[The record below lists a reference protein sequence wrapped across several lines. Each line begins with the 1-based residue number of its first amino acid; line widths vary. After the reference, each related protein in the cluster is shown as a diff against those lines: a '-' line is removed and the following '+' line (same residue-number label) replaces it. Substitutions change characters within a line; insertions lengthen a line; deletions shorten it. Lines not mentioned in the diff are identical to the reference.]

1 MFGIST
7 DFSFLYSIFCI
18 FIGVIYSFFLYKKE
32 NSFNSKYLLWALFI
46 FRTIV
51 VSILAFLLLSP
62 VVNST
67 IRFSEKPIV
76 IIANDNS
83 ESVFEKMI
91 DELDVLEEQLQ
102 DFQIHKYSFS
112 DGVTKGIDSKNEGLR
127 TNFSNL
133 FSEIQN
139 QFENR
144 NIAGLIMAT
153 DGCYNSGS
161 NPEFI
166 DFKFPVYPIAL
177 GDTSVYKDIRIDNV
191 LSNEISFYGNTFP
204 VEVSLASYLLK
215 NQKSRLII
223 RNKGQKIY
231 NEIVDFSKGEDYKTL
246 KLYLKAEN
254 VGLQTYNIEISSVE
268 GERNA
273 ENNSYKLYVD
283 VLDSR
288 YNILIL
294 KENSHPDISAF
305 KSVLEE
311 NKNYKIEVKN
321 IEEEIIVEKYQL
333 AVVFGVENLPK
344 RLVEENLPLIIFN
357 ANQKQYSA
365 LNVGVGFESK
375 GGYEDVFVAHNQSFN
390 KFTFSP
396 NLLRLMNSA
405 PPLSSAFGKYALN
418 GNVEHVLNQKIG
430 SIPTAN
436 PVIMLQEINERKL
449 AFVTSE
455 GWWKWRMHDFAINN
469 SHDAFDELFGKLSQ
483 YMLLQDD
490 KSLFRLSYRN
500 QVIENEKIVFEASL
514 FNKSYELVNSKN
526 IELLITN
533 ENQEN
538 FSFQFAQNGNKY
550 IADLGVLEV
559 GKYTFTASVSGSDLQ
574 KSGVFDVVKLQLEQ
588 QGIVANHQI
597 LRKIAH
603 KSSGKVFHK
612 NQLDDLAKTLNESEK
627 NKKVIYIKEKLE
639 NLINIPMILLS
650 LLILISLEWFLRK
663 YNGLI

>member
-1 MFGIST
+1 MR
-7 DFSFLYSIFCI
+7 
-18 FIGVIYSFFLYKKE
+18 E
-32 NSFNSKYLLWALFI
+32 NSFNSKYLLWALFLL
-46 FRTIV
+46 RTIV
-51 VSILAFLLLSP
+51 VSILAFLLLCP

-67 IRFSEKPIV
+67 ISISAKPIV

-83 ESVFEKMI
+83 ESVSDSI
-91 DELDVLEEQLQ
+91 ADELEFIEEKLQ
-102 DFQIHKYSFS
+102 DFQIYKYSFS
-112 DGVTKGIDSKNEGLR
+112 DGVTKGIDFKNNGLR

-133 FSEIQN
+133 FSEIKN

-144 NIAGLIMAT
+144 NVAGLIIAT

-161 NPEFI
+161 NPEFL
-166 DFKFPVYPIAL
+166 DFKFPVYPIAI
-177 GDTSVYKDIRIDNV
+177 GDTTVYIDIRIDNV

-215 NQKSRLII
+215 NEKRRLRI

-231 NEIVDFSKGEDYKTL
+231 DEIVDFSKGEDYKIL
-246 KLYLKAEN
+246 KLHLKAEN

-268 GERNA
+268 GERNV
-273 ENNSYKLYVD
+273 ENNAYKLYVD
-283 VLDSR
+283 VVDSR
-288 YNILIL
+288 YNILIM
-294 KENSHPDISAF
+294 KGNSHPDISAF
-305 KSVLEE
+305 KSVFEQ
-311 NKNYKIEVKN
+311 NKHYKIEVKN
-321 IEEEIIVEKYQL
+321 IEDEIIVEKYQL

-344 RLVEENLPLIIFN
+344 FLLEENLPLIIFFP
-357 ANQKQYSA
+357 NQKQYSA
-365 LNVGVGFESK
+365 LNSGVGFEVK
-375 GGYEDVFVAHNQSFN
+375 GGFEDVFAAHNQFFN

-396 NLLRLMNSA
+396 NLLSLINSA
-405 PPLSSAFGKYALN
+405 PPLSSAFGKYTLN
-418 GNVEHVLNQKIG
+418 SNVEHVLNQKIG
-430 SIPTAN
+430 SISTAN

-455 GWWKWRMHDFAINN
+455 GWWKWRMHDFSVNN
-469 SHDAFDELFGKLSQ
+469 SHDSFDELFAKLSQ

-490 KSLFRLSYRN
+490 KSLFRLSYRH
-500 QVIENEKIVFEASL
+500 QVSENEKIVFEASL

-533 ENQEN
+533 NNKEN
-538 FSFQFAQNGNKY
+538 FSFQFAKNGNKY
-550 IADLGVLEV
+550 IADLGFFEE
-559 GKYTFTASVSGSDLQ
+559 GKYTFTARVSGSDLK

-603 KSSGKVFHK
+603 KSSGKVFYK
-612 NQLDDLAKTLNESEK
+612 NQLDDLAKTLNESDK
-627 NKKVIYIKEKLE
+627 NIKVIYIKEKLE

-650 LLILISLEWFLRK
+650 LLILISTEWFVRK